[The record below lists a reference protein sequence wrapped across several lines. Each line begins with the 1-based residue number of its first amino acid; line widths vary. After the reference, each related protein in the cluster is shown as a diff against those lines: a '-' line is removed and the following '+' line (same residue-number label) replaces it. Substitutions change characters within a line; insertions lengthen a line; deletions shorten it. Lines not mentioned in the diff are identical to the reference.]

1 MSKGKIYQKN
11 GRTFE
16 VNVYNDF
23 YGVLI
28 SIYIDEIKHPERKFF
43 KKKEHFYLDHVN
55 LQNFLSIEEAVELSF
70 SKAFENERENNIILD
85 KWEEWNK

>member
-1 MSKGKIYQKN
+1 MSRGKIYQKN

-23 YGVLI
+23 HGVLI
-28 SIYIDEIKHPERKFF
+28 SIYIDEIKRPERKFF

-55 LQNFLSIEEAVELSF
+55 LQNFLSIEEAVEFCF
-70 SKAFENERENNIILD
+70 SNAFENEKENKIISN

>member
-23 YGVLI
+23 YGGLI

-43 KKKEHFYLDHVN
+43 KKKEHFYLSHVN
-55 LQNFLSIEEAVELSF
+55 LQNFLSIEEAVEFCF
-70 SKAFENERENNIILD
+70 SNAFENERENKIISN

>member
-23 YGVLI
+23 HSVLI

-43 KKKEHFYLDHVN
+43 KKKEHFYLSHIN
-55 LQNFLSIEEAVELSF
+55 LQNFLSIEEVVEFCF
-70 SKAFENERENNIILD
+70 SNAFENERKNKIISN

>member
-16 VNVYNDF
+16 VNVYDDF
-23 YGVLI
+23 HGVLI
-28 SIYIDEIKHPERKFF
+28 SIYIDEVKHPERKIF
-43 KKKEHFYLDHVN
+43 KGKEHFYFDHIN
-55 LQNFLSIEEAVELSF
+55 LQNFLSIEEAVEFCF
-70 SKAFENERENNIILD
+70 SNAFKNEKENKIISD